1 MCHSVWAVSRQKLA
15 SQLSETK
22 LRKVDRTV
30 VARGVTFQA
39 VVRQKR
45 SLFKCQCIYT
55 KVLTEGTVFNVSYVE
70 MGPSFLRAQ
79 RYPRHRMSSRLSGKG
94 LIRADIACV
103 AGAWKQWAKERTGA
117 REGDTRGVSPSRAPV
132 FFLCPLLPSAFHAGQ
147 SGHEPRE
154 SIWQGRCPC
163 HSALVTQSF
172 P

>member
-132 FFLCPLLPSAFHAGQ
+132 FSCAHYFQAPSTQARADMNLGNP
-147 SGHEPRE
+147 SGKAD
-154 SIWQGRCPC
+154 
-163 HSALVTQSF
+163 ALAIRHW
-172 P
+172 